1 MGIKFYMI
9 KEQLSPKQN
18 VSRRLKIANGHLKKI
33 IDMVDNGVYCIDILQ
48 QTAAVKSAIKK
59 AEEVL
64 LVNHISHCVVNAIN
78 SNGKEKAIKELEQVF
93 KKIN

>member
-1 MGIKFYMI
+1 MI
-9 KEQLSPKQN
+9 KEQLTPKQN

-33 IDMVDNGVYCIDILQ
+33 IDMVEGGVYCIDILQ
-48 QTAAVKSAIKK
+48 QTAAVRSAIKK

-93 KKIN
+93 RKIN

>member
-1 MGIKFYMI
+1 MK
-9 KEQLSPKQN
+9 KEQISPKQD
-18 VSRRLKIANGHLKKI
+18 VSRRLKIASGHLKKI

-48 QTAAVKSAIKK
+48 QTAAVRSAIKK

-93 KKIN
+93 RKIN

>member
-1 MGIKFYMI
+1 MK
-9 KEQLSPKQN
+9 KEQLSPKQD
-18 VSRRLKIANGHLKKI
+18 VARRLKIASGHLKKI

-48 QTAAVKSAIKK
+48 QTAAVRSAIKK

-93 KKIN
+93 RKIN

>member
-1 MGIKFYMI
+1 MT
-9 KEQLSPKQN
+9 KEELTPKQN

-33 IDMVDNGVYCIDILQ
+33 VDMVDSGVYCIDILQ
-48 QTAAVKSAIKK
+48 QTAAVRSAIKK

-93 KKIN
+93 RKIN

>member
-1 MGIKFYMI
+1 MK
-9 KEQLSPKQN
+9 KEKLTPKQN
-18 VSRRLKIANGHLKKI
+18 VSRRLKIASGHLKKI

-48 QTAAVKSAIKK
+48 QTAAVRSAIKK

-93 KKIN
+93 RKIN

>member
-1 MGIKFYMI
+1 MK
-9 KEQLSPKQN
+9 KEEITPKLN

-48 QTAAVKSAIKK
+48 QTAAVRSAIKK

-93 KKIN
+93 RKIN